1 MMNAYAVQLHSDSV
15 EKEAL
20 RAVKSHI
27 PKACNGT
34 YLIQQESVLIY
45 FGDCL
50 IQRRILRIPKH
61 GRLQQEI
68 LAEKQFFSYAC
79 PDLLALRG
87 SFLIDANGV
96 VRHQVVNDLPLGR
109 NIDWMQKERFL
120 QQIKP
125 CARFL

>member
-45 FGDCL
+45 FGNCL

-79 PDLLALRG
+79 RDLLALRG
-87 SFLIDANGV
+87 SFLHTQTAVRCIDAGFHCYFTIFFRSRTFV
-96 VRHQVVNDLPLGR
+96 
-109 NIDWMQKERFL
+109 
-120 QQIKP
+120 
-125 CARFL
+125 